1 MSGVV
6 TRPLAP
12 LATHPL
18 SALLLLLYAI
28 VVVLPAQLKPPTL
41 LIKKQKCKNRAKKEA
56 LRRSSEFACTCER
69 RKREDGKGPARAR
82 KGAVGRTPPSLL
94 FLTHDAMKRN
104 TMVTTPSS
112 KAELLGSEQRLR
124 AFSPSTAGTS
134 VGHHAGITWTG
145 PSGLGRCEAKQA
157 WAGWRKAEQGRGAGQ
172 SGVDVEV
179 GGTTLA

>member
-12 LATHPL
+12 LAIHPL
-18 SALLLLLYAI
+18 TALLLLLYAI
-28 VVVLPAQLKPPTL
+28 VVLLPAQLKPPTL

-69 RKREDGKGPARAR
+69 RKREDDKGPARAR

-134 VGHHAGITWTG
+134 VGLHAGITWTG